1 MTLVDVGHIVSI
13 NLYVVHMNVDDDF
26 RPIIR
31 LLVG

>member
-1 MTLVDVGHIVSI
+1 VTLVDVGHIVGI

-31 LLVG
+31 HFVW